1 MEQVRGVEEEPVYTG
16 IYFDY
21 VKHLNTLATGSIILE
36 VSFLEKIFPHP
47 HWKLLAVLSLASF
60 TVSVISAL
68 VLYSLT
74 VTAAGKPLV
83 TLKDDRMGRILLRL
97 VLIGFLV
104 GITSLAVFGMRNLLA
119 L

>member
-1 MEQVRGVEEEPVYTG
+1 MEQVRGVEDEPVYTS

-21 VKHLNTLATGSIILE
+21 VKHLNTLASGSIILE

-47 HWKLLAVLSLASF
+47 RWRVLAVLSLAFF

-68 VLYSLT
+68 LLYSST
-74 VTAAGKPLV
+74 VTAAGRSFVAP
-83 TLKDDRMGRILLRL
+83 KDDRMGRILLRL
-97 VLIGFLV
+97 VLLGFLL
-104 GITSLAVFGMRNLLA
+104 GITSLAVFGMKNLLV